1 MISSTIPTEQLN
13 TEVRQAQQNLKDAF
27 HDYAA
32 KNADIDYTAF
42 KNIQADLKKLNSDI
56 YENLGPPTF
65 RHSPDS
71 TSAAL
76 PLTLPL

>member
-1 MISSTIPTEQLN
+1 MSSSTIPAEQLN
-13 TEVRQAQQNLKDAF
+13 TEVRQAQENLKDAV
-27 HDYAA
+27 H
-32 KNADIDYTAF
+32 DYTAF

-65 RHSPDS
+65 RHSPGS

-76 PLTLPL
+76 PRTLPL